1 MFINKMMAQ
10 VFQHS
15 FRLSFTAES
24 NIIRGK
30 DKDFFSPSR
39 SALVLLENK
48 NCSVVNKK
56 AFFYLFTSFIT
67 TIHFN
72 TLEWCRVPWLGNP
85 GIYKLMKQQMFYLS
99 KMLDV
104 YLITKY
110 FLWLRS
116 KLLKHIWVQFRLHT
130 ILYLFH
136 GW

>member
-1 MFINKMMAQ
+1 MMAQ

-56 AFFYLFTSFIT
+56 AFFLSFYFFYYHNSFQHT
-67 TIHFN
+67 RMMQGSMTG
-72 TLEWCRVPWLGNP
+72 EPWNLQTNETANVLP
-85 GIYKLMKQQMFYLS
+85 FENA
-99 KMLDV
+99 
-104 YLITKY
+104 
-110 FLWLRS
+110 
-116 KLLKHIWVQFRLHT
+116 
-130 ILYLFH
+130 
-136 GW
+136 